1 MTQINNA
8 GVNKGTLN
16 LITPA
21 HKVAF
26 FEMLVFFLFI
36 VFLNLYVSMYK
47 ESLNNL
53 KHENWV
59 NNVRTTH
66 NAMQQPNTPCVT
78 KTKNADV
85 SKAT

>member
-26 FEMLVFFLFI
+26 FEMLLFFLFI

>member
-1 MTQINNA
+1 
-8 GVNKGTLN
+8 
-16 LITPA
+16 
-21 HKVAF
+21 
-26 FEMLVFFLFI
+26 
-36 VFLNLYVSMYK
+36 MYK

-66 NAMQQPNTPCVT
+66 NAMQQPNTQCVM